1 MSPTHKFSGPN
12 TPGRRACSL
21 SRATASMRKRPRAN
35 RFSGA
40 AASVH
45 PHGCSTLM
53 GRVSESGLQ
62 HRRIEVKR
70 LLRKRIP
77 ESAYV

>member
-1 MSPTHKFSGPN
+1 MPIVQAGSLN
-12 TPGRRACSL
+12 T
-21 SRATASMRKRPRAN
+21 TAL
-35 RFSGA
+35 
-40 AASVH
+40 VV